1 MCRKSLFELL
11 TLADRGCLEN
21 EDLLHLEQYV
31 EGCAHCIAV
40 RVVVRQRCQRVAAPP
55 KLRLR
60 ILQTF
65 HHRATH

>member
-11 TLADRGCLEN
+11 TLADTGCLDQ
-21 EDLLHLEQYV
+21 EDLVLLEREV
-31 EGCAHCIAV
+31 EGCAHGLAV
-40 RVVVRQRCQRVAAPP
+40 RLVVRKRCRRVVAPP

-65 HHRATH
+65 THRGA